1 MKFLRKL
8 ERNFGKYAVPN
19 LMYYIIL
26 MYGAGIVI
34 DLVMPGLYYQ
44 YLCLDAAAILRG
56 QVWRLVTFLICPP
69 SSGIFFN
76 LIAMFL
82 YYSLGTTLER
92 VWGTFRFNLYF
103 FSGILFHIIAAPPS
117 SGIFFNLIAMF
128 LYYSLGTTLER
139 VWGTFRFNLYFF
151 SGILF
156 HIIAAFVIYFLMGVS
171 VPLTPFYLNNSLFLA
186 FAATFPQM
194 QFYLYGLLPI
204 RAYWLGIFIGAE
216 FLYEFLFGGLIARS
230 CIGLALLNFV
240 IFFMMT
246 RNYSKISPREIKRK
260 QKFKSDMK
268 TAQAEKIRLTH
279 HKCAVCGRTE
289 KDDPNLEFRYCS
301 KCEGNLEYCMDH
313 LYTHKHVTKEDLE

>member
-56 QVWRLVTFLICPP
+56 QVWRLVTFLIC
-69 SSGIFFN
+69 
-76 LIAMFL
+76 
-82 YYSLGTTLER
+82 
-92 VWGTFRFNLYF
+92 
-103 FSGILFHIIAAPPS
+103 PPS

-301 KCEGNLEYCMDH
+301 KCERNLEYCMDH

>member
-1 MKFLRKL
+1 MNHKERAGNEMKFLRKL

-103 FSGILFHIIAAPPS
+103 FSGILFHIIAA
-117 SGIFFNLIAMF
+117 
-128 LYYSLGTTLER
+128 
-139 VWGTFRFNLYFF
+139 
-151 SGILF
+151 
-156 HIIAAFVIYFLMGVS
+156 FVIYFLMGVS
-171 VPLTPFYLNNSLFLA
+171 VPLTLFYLNNSLFLA

-216 FLYEFLFGGLIARS
+216 FLYEFLFGGLIARI

>member
-103 FSGILFHIIAAPPS
+103 FSGILFHIIAA
-117 SGIFFNLIAMF
+117 
-128 LYYSLGTTLER
+128 
-139 VWGTFRFNLYFF
+139 
-151 SGILF
+151 
-156 HIIAAFVIYFLMGVS
+156 FVIYFLMGAS

>member
-1 MKFLRKL
+1 
-8 ERNFGKYAVPN
+8 
-19 LMYYIIL
+19 
-26 MYGAGIVI
+26 
-34 DLVMPGLYYQ
+34 
-44 YLCLDAAAILRG
+44 
-56 QVWRLVTFLICPP
+56 
-69 SSGIFFN
+69 
-76 LIAMFL
+76 
-82 YYSLGTTLER
+82 
-92 VWGTFRFNLYF
+92 
-103 FSGILFHIIAAPPS
+103 
-117 SGIFFNLIAMF
+117 MF

-216 FLYEFLFGGLIARS
+216 FLYEFLFGGLIARI

-246 RNYSKISPREIKRK
+246 NILEQSTDLICDGQGAEQLAAAAFHLREAANVVKLPGVVSRK
-260 QKFKSDMK
+260 KQLIPGLMI
-268 TAQAEKIRLTH
+268 A
-279 HKCAVCGRTE
+279 TE
-289 KDDPNLEFRYCS
+289 Q
-301 KCEGNLEYCMDH
+301 
-313 LYTHKHVTKEDLE
+313 

>member
-103 FSGILFHIIAAPPS
+103 FSGILFHIIAA
-117 SGIFFNLIAMF
+117 
-128 LYYSLGTTLER
+128 
-139 VWGTFRFNLYFF
+139 
-151 SGILF
+151 
-156 HIIAAFVIYFLMGVS
+156 FVIYFLMGVS
-171 VPLTPFYLNNSLFLA
+171 GPLTPFYLNNSLFLA

-216 FLYEFLFGGLIARS
+216 FLYEFLFGGLIARI

>member
-103 FSGILFHIIAAPPS
+103 FSGILFHIIAA
-117 SGIFFNLIAMF
+117 
-128 LYYSLGTTLER
+128 
-139 VWGTFRFNLYFF
+139 
-151 SGILF
+151 
-156 HIIAAFVIYFLMGVS
+156 FVIYFLMGVS

-194 QFYLYGLLPI
+194 QFYLYGLVPI

>member
-1 MKFLRKL
+1 MNHKERAGNEMKFLRKL

-34 DLVMPGLYYQ
+34 ALVMPGLYYQ

-56 QVWRLVTFLICPP
+56 QVWRLVTFLIC
-69 SSGIFFN
+69 
-76 LIAMFL
+76 
-82 YYSLGTTLER
+82 
-92 VWGTFRFNLYF
+92 
-103 FSGILFHIIAAPPS
+103 PPS

-194 QFYLYGLLPI
+194 QFYLYGCCLSG
-204 RAYWLGIFIGAE
+204 RTGWE
-216 FLYEFLFGGLIARS
+216 FLLGQ
-230 CIGLALLNFV
+230 NFCMN
-240 IFFMMT
+240 F
-246 RNYSKISPREIKRK
+246 
-260 QKFKSDMK
+260 
-268 TAQAEKIRLTH
+268 
-279 HKCAVCGRTE
+279 C
-289 KDDPNLEFRYCS
+289 LEA
-301 KCEGNLEYCMDH
+301 
-313 LYTHKHVTKEDLE
+313 

>member
-8 ERNFGKYAVPN
+8 ERKFGKYAIPN

-34 DLVMPGLYYQ
+34 DLAAPGLYYQ
-44 YLCLDAAAILRG
+44 YFCLDAAAILRG

-69 SSGIFFN
+69 S
-76 LIAMFL
+76 A
-82 YYSLGTTLER
+82 
-92 VWGTFRFNLYF
+92 
-103 FSGILFHIIAAPPS
+103 
-117 SGIFFNLIAMF
+117 GIFFNLIAMF

>member
-44 YLCLDAAAILRG
+44 YLCLDAAAVLRG
-56 QVWRLVTFLICPP
+56 QVWRLVTFLIC
-69 SSGIFFN
+69 
-76 LIAMFL
+76 
-82 YYSLGTTLER
+82 
-92 VWGTFRFNLYF
+92 
-103 FSGILFHIIAAPPS
+103 PPS

>member
-1 MKFLRKL
+1 MNHKERAGNEMKFLRKL

-92 VWGTFRFNLYF
+92 VWGTFR
-103 FSGILFHIIAAPPS
+103 S
-117 SGIFFNLIAMF
+117 
-128 LYYSLGTTLER
+128 
-139 VWGTFRFNLYFF
+139 NLYFF

>member
-103 FSGILFHIIAAPPS
+103 FSGILFHIIAA
-117 SGIFFNLIAMF
+117 
-128 LYYSLGTTLER
+128 
-139 VWGTFRFNLYFF
+139 
-151 SGILF
+151 
-156 HIIAAFVIYFLMGVS
+156 FVIYFLMGVS
-171 VPLTPFYLNNSLFLA
+171 VSLTPFYLNNSLFLA

-216 FLYEFLFGGLIARS
+216 FLYEFLFGGLIARI

-268 TAQAEKIRLTH
+268 TAQADKIRLTH

>member
-56 QVWRLVTFLICPP
+56 QVWRLVTFLIC
-69 SSGIFFN
+69 
-76 LIAMFL
+76 
-82 YYSLGTTLER
+82 
-92 VWGTFRFNLYF
+92 
-103 FSGILFHIIAAPPS
+103 PPS

-216 FLYEFLFGGLIARS
+216 FLYEFLFGGLIARI
-230 CIGLALLNFV
+230 CIGLALMNFV

>member
-103 FSGILFHIIAAPPS
+103 FSGILFHIIAA
-117 SGIFFNLIAMF
+117 
-128 LYYSLGTTLER
+128 
-139 VWGTFRFNLYFF
+139 
-151 SGILF
+151 
-156 HIIAAFVIYFLMGVS
+156 FVIYFLMGVS
-171 VPLTPFYLNNSLFLA
+171 VSLTPFYLNNSLFLA

-216 FLYEFLFGGLIARS
+216 FLYEFLFGGLIARI

>member
-56 QVWRLVTFLICPP
+56 QVWRLVTFLIC
-69 SSGIFFN
+69 
-76 LIAMFL
+76 
-82 YYSLGTTLER
+82 
-92 VWGTFRFNLYF
+92 
-103 FSGILFHIIAAPPS
+103 PPS

-246 RNYSKISPREIKRK
+246 RNYSKISPREIERK

>member
-103 FSGILFHIIAAPPS
+103 FSGILFHIIAA
-117 SGIFFNLIAMF
+117 
-128 LYYSLGTTLER
+128 
-139 VWGTFRFNLYFF
+139 
-151 SGILF
+151 
-156 HIIAAFVIYFLMGVS
+156 FVIYFLMGVS

-204 RAYWLGIFIGAE
+204 RAYCLGIFIGAE
-216 FLYEFLFGGLIARS
+216 FLYEFLFGGLIARI

-260 QKFKSDMK
+260 QKFKLDMK

>member
-8 ERNFGKYAVPN
+8 ERKFGKYAIPN

-34 DLVMPGLYYQ
+34 DLAAPGLYYQ
-44 YLCLDAAAILRG
+44 YFCLDAAAILRG

-69 SSGIFFN
+69 S
-76 LIAMFL
+76 A
-82 YYSLGTTLER
+82 
-92 VWGTFRFNLYF
+92 
-103 FSGILFHIIAAPPS
+103 
-117 SGIFFNLIAMF
+117 GIFFNLIAMF

-230 CIGLALLNFV
+230 CIGLAMLNFV
-240 IFFMMT
+240 IFFLMT
-246 RNYSKISPREIKRK
+246 RNYNKINPKEIKRK

-268 TAQAEKIRLTH
+268 TAQAEKIKLTH

>member
-1 MKFLRKL
+1 MNHKERAGNEMKFLRKL

-103 FSGILFHIIAAPPS
+103 FSGILFHIIAA
-117 SGIFFNLIAMF
+117 
-128 LYYSLGTTLER
+128 
-139 VWGTFRFNLYFF
+139 
-151 SGILF
+151 
-156 HIIAAFVIYFLMGVS
+156 FVIYFLMGVS
-171 VPLTPFYLNNSLFLA
+171 VPLKPFYLNNSLFLA

>member
-1 MKFLRKL
+1 MNHKERAGNEMKFLRKL

-103 FSGILFHIIAAPPS
+103 FSGILFHIIAA
-117 SGIFFNLIAMF
+117 
-128 LYYSLGTTLER
+128 
-139 VWGTFRFNLYFF
+139 V
-151 SGILF
+151 
-156 HIIAAFVIYFLMGVS
+156 VIYFLMGVS

>member
-34 DLVMPGLYYQ
+34 DLVIPGLYYQ

-56 QVWRLVTFLICPP
+56 QVWRLVTFLIC
-69 SSGIFFN
+69 
-76 LIAMFL
+76 
-82 YYSLGTTLER
+82 
-92 VWGTFRFNLYF
+92 
-103 FSGILFHIIAAPPS
+103 PPS

-216 FLYEFLFGGLIARS
+216 FLYEFLFGGLIARI
-230 CIGLALLNFV
+230 CVGLAMLNFV
-240 IFFMMT
+240 IFFLMT
-246 RNYSKISPREIKRK
+246 RNYNKINPKEIKRK

-268 TAQAEKIRLTH
+268 TAQAEKIKLTH

>member
-1 MKFLRKL
+1 MNHKERAGNEMKFLRKL

-56 QVWRLVTFLICPP
+56 QVWRLVTFLIC
-69 SSGIFFN
+69 
-76 LIAMFL
+76 
-82 YYSLGTTLER
+82 
-92 VWGTFRFNLYF
+92 
-103 FSGILFHIIAAPPS
+103 PPS

-301 KCEGNLEYCMDH
+301 KCEGNLEDR
-313 LYTHKHVTKEDLE
+313 KSVV

>member
-92 VWGTFRFNLYF
+92 VWGTFRFNLY
-103 FSGILFHIIAAPPS
+103 L
-117 SGIFFNLIAMF
+117 
-128 LYYSLGTTLER
+128 
-139 VWGTFRFNLYFF
+139 F

>member
-1 MKFLRKL
+1 MNHKERAGNEMKFLRKL

-103 FSGILFHIIAAPPS
+103 FSGILC
-117 SGIFFNLIAMF
+117 
-128 LYYSLGTTLER
+128 
-139 VWGTFRFNLYFF
+139 
-151 SGILF
+151 

-216 FLYEFLFGGLIARS
+216 FLYEFLFGGLIARI

>member
-8 ERNFGKYAVPN
+8 ERKFGKYAIPN

-34 DLVMPGLYYQ
+34 DLAAPGLYYQ
-44 YLCLDAAAILRG
+44 YFCLDAAAILRG

-69 SSGIFFN
+69 S
-76 LIAMFL
+76 A
-82 YYSLGTTLER
+82 
-92 VWGTFRFNLYF
+92 
-103 FSGILFHIIAAPPS
+103 
-117 SGIFFNLIAMF
+117 GIFFNLIAMF

-156 HIIAAFVIYFLMGVS
+156 HIIAAFAIYFLMGVS

-216 FLYEFLFGGLIARS
+216 FLYEFLFGGLIARI
-230 CIGLALLNFV
+230 CVGLAMLNFV
-240 IFFMMT
+240 IFFLMT
-246 RNYSKISPREIKRK
+246 RNYNKINPKEIKRK

-268 TAQAEKIRLTH
+268 TAQAEKIKLTH

>member
-1 MKFLRKL
+1 MNNKERAGNEMKFLRKL
-8 ERNFGKYAVPN
+8 ERKFGKYAIPN

-34 DLVMPGLYYQ
+34 DLAAPGLYYQ
-44 YLCLDAAAILRG
+44 YFCLDAAAILRG

-69 SSGIFFN
+69 S
-76 LIAMFL
+76 A
-82 YYSLGTTLER
+82 
-92 VWGTFRFNLYF
+92 
-103 FSGILFHIIAAPPS
+103 
-117 SGIFFNLIAMF
+117 GIFFNLIAMF

-216 FLYEFLFGGLIARS
+216 FLYEFLFGGLIARI
-230 CIGLALLNFV
+230 CVGLAMLNFV
-240 IFFMMT
+240 IFFLMT
-246 RNYSKISPREIKRK
+246 RNFNKINPKEIKRK

-268 TAQAEKIRLTH
+268 TAQAEKIKLTH

>member
-103 FSGILFHIIAAPPS
+103 FSGILFHIIAA
-117 SGIFFNLIAMF
+117 
-128 LYYSLGTTLER
+128 
-139 VWGTFRFNLYFF
+139 
-151 SGILF
+151 
-156 HIIAAFVIYFLMGVS
+156 FVIYFLIGVS

>member
-56 QVWRLVTFLICPP
+56 QVWRLVTFLIC
-69 SSGIFFN
+69 
-76 LIAMFL
+76 
-82 YYSLGTTLER
+82 
-92 VWGTFRFNLYF
+92 
-103 FSGILFHIIAAPPS
+103 PPS

>member
-56 QVWRLVTFLICPP
+56 QVWRLVTFLIC
-69 SSGIFFN
+69 
-76 LIAMFL
+76 
-82 YYSLGTTLER
+82 
-92 VWGTFRFNLYF
+92 
-103 FSGILFHIIAAPPS
+103 PPS

-216 FLYEFLFGGLIARS
+216 FLYEFLFGGLIARI

>member
-8 ERNFGKYAVPN
+8 ERKFGKYAIPN

-34 DLVMPGLYYQ
+34 DLAAPGLYYQ
-44 YLCLDAAAILRG
+44 YFCLDAAAILRG

-69 SSGIFFN
+69 S
-76 LIAMFL
+76 A
-82 YYSLGTTLER
+82 
-92 VWGTFRFNLYF
+92 
-103 FSGILFHIIAAPPS
+103 
-117 SGIFFNLIAMF
+117 GIFFNLIAMF

-216 FLYEFLFGGLIARS
+216 FLYEFLFGGLIARI
-230 CIGLALLNFV
+230 CVGLAMLNFV
-240 IFFMMT
+240 IFFLMT
-246 RNYSKISPREIKRK
+246 RNYNKINPKEIKRK

-268 TAQAEKIRLTH
+268 TAQAEKIKLTH

-289 KDDPNLEFRYCS
+289 KDNPNLEFRYCS

>member
-34 DLVMPGLYYQ
+34 ALVMPGLYYQ

-56 QVWRLVTFLICPP
+56 QVWRLVTFLIC
-69 SSGIFFN
+69 
-76 LIAMFL
+76 
-82 YYSLGTTLER
+82 
-92 VWGTFRFNLYF
+92 
-103 FSGILFHIIAAPPS
+103 PPS

>member
-103 FSGILFHIIAAPPS
+103 FSGILFHIIAA
-117 SGIFFNLIAMF
+117 FM
-128 LYYSLGTTLER
+128 
-139 VWGTFRFNLYFF
+139 
-151 SGILF
+151 
-156 HIIAAFVIYFLMGVS
+156 IYFLMGVS

>member
-103 FSGILFHIIAAPPS
+103 FSGILFHIIAA
-117 SGIFFNLIAMF
+117 
-128 LYYSLGTTLER
+128 
-139 VWGTFRFNLYFF
+139 
-151 SGILF
+151 
-156 HIIAAFVIYFLMGVS
+156 FVIYFLMGVS

-204 RAYWLGIFIGAE
+204 RAYWLEIFIGAE